1 MEKTGTKRI
10 KVLEAIRQGKI
21 GGGETHVL
29 ELVSK
34 MDKTQFEPVVL
45 SFTHGPMVEQLQKL
59 GIEVHVIET
68 EKGFD
73 LQVWN
78 EVRDFVR
85 DNEFDIVHAHGT
97 RANSNVFIAAKR
109 LKIPLIYTVHGWS
122 FHQDQNYYIRKL
134 RELSERFL
142 TSVSDSTI
150 CVSNSN
156 QNDGISGWNMKR
168 SLVIYNGINTDKF
181 NPANDYKPIRK
192 EFNIAD
198 DKTLVGFIV
207 RMTIQ
212 KDPFTLIRAMQ
223 IVYEKTK
230 DVVLLM
236 VGEGDL
242 KSKAVQMVKELNLSS
257 NIIFEPFRQDVPDI
271 LNAIDVY
278 CLPSL
283 WEGLP
288 MGVLE
293 AMSMAKVVIAT
304 PVDGTK
310 EIIRDMENGILVPE
324 RNEQKLAEAIL
335 MVHIDKVLRK
345 KLAENAVK
353 TIHQDFSIDKMV
365 ASIENHYRTIFN
377 QKRENRIK

>member
-1 MEKTGTKRI
+1 METKRI

-34 MDKTQFEPVVL
+34 MDKTRFEPVVL
-45 SFTHGPMVEQLQKL
+45 SFTHGPMVDQLKKL

-73 LQVWN
+73 RKIWN
-78 EVRDFVR
+78 RVSNFVKE
-85 DNEFDIVHAHGT
+85 NEFDIIHAHGT
-97 RANSNVFIAAKR
+97 RANSNVFSSAR
-109 LKIPLIYTVHGWS
+109 SQKIPLIYTVHGWS
-122 FHQDQNYYIRKL
+122 FHQDQKFFIRKM

-150 CVSNSN
+150 CVSYSN
-156 QNDGISGWNMKR
+156 QNDGIRGWKMKR
-168 SLVIYNGINTDKF
+168 SMVIHNGINTGKF
-181 NPANDYKPIRK
+181 DPALEYLPVRR
-192 EFNIAD
+192 EFNISD
-198 DKTLVGFIV
+198 DKTLIGFIV

-223 IVYEKTK
+223 AVKEKTN

-236 VGEGDL
+236 VGDGDL
-242 KSKAVQMVKELNLSS
+242 KSQAVQMVQDMNLSS
-257 NIIFEPFRQDVPDI
+257 NIILEDFRQDVPDI
-271 LNAIDVY
+271 LKAIDIY

-288 MGVLE
+288 IGVLE
-293 AMSMAKVVIAT
+293 AMSMSKVVIAT

-310 EIIRDMENGILVPE
+310 EIITDMENGILVPVSSP
-324 RNEQKLAEAIL
+324 QKLADAIL
-335 MVHIDKVLRK
+335 RVHNDKELRK
-345 KLAENAVK
+345 RLAENAVR
-353 TIHQDFSIDKMV
+353 TIHQKFSIEEMV
-365 ASIENHYRTIFN
+365 KSIENHYETIL
-377 QKRENRIK
+377 KLRH